1 MGSSRSPALGKE
13 GRPLGQWRQT
23 AAAVQGFLSDRLWLL
38 GPDHRLA
45 LAGEGATTVGVPGPC
60 HSCGMQNAGTT
71 HSAGLGA
78 PRAGC
83 GCDDCGMEW
92 TGVDSTSQGLGL
104 GQCSQ
109 AEICMCRN
117 NSCGHHGCGPTV
129 AVNSAGIWSL
139 PL

>member
-45 LAGEGATTVGVPGPC
+45 LAGEGATDVGVPGPC

-78 PRAGC
+78 PRGVAVMTVEWSGP
-83 GCDDCGMEW
+83 EW
-92 TGVDSTSQGLGL
+92 TPPPRG
-104 GQCSQ
+104 
-109 AEICMCRN
+109 
-117 NSCGHHGCGPTV
+117 
-129 AVNSAGIWSL
+129 
-139 PL
+139 